1 MYILYKIRMLAEEK
15 IVVFWGARGEKYILY
30 EMEGENRLWTLGFG
44 LWEERSVAEGEMG
57 KDGG

>member
-1 MYILYKIRMLAEEK
+1 MRK

-30 EMEGENRLWTLGFG
+30 EMEGAGGQAGRLWAFGFG
-44 LWEERSVAEGEMG
+44 LWEDRPVAEGEMG